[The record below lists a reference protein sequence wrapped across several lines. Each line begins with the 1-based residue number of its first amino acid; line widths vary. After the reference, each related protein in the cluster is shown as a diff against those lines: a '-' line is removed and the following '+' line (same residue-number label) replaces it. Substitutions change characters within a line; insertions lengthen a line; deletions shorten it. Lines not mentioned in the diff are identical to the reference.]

1 MKKSNTLYIVMR
13 VQKKINTSLM
23 PIVVEDGDHLGFL
36 SVYAT
41 KKAAQ
46 SVWGKDVELQACE
59 IK

>member
-1 MKKSNTLYIVMR
+1 MKKPKVLYIVMR
-13 VQKKINTSLM
+13 VQKKIHTSLM
-23 PIVVEDGDHLGFL
+23 PVVVENGDHLGFL

-46 SVWGKDVELQACE
+46 AVWGKDVELQACE